1 LDKISGIEAG
11 TFQQTCFHTESI
23 AITLSEVLE
32 NPLLTK
38 KDKSIPS
45 LTTDFYLHGKAG
57 IFNVV
62 EDLYPTVWYGEQHP
76 FEFEFVVNDKIAQ

>member
-1 LDKISGIEAG
+1 M
-11 TFQQTCFHTESI
+11 
-23 AITLSEVLE
+23 
-32 NPLLTK
+32 
-38 KDKSIPS
+38 PS